1 MTSLA
6 QTSSLLQIMRNS
18 NRRLSFC
25 LDGIAAKHG
34 REVVTPEQMG
44 ALLSELL
51 AAGAGL
57 RAQPLPVRGND
68 LELDN
73 ELAEYRRQVVRL
85 RDFLPSI
92 HRALLTEKARIE
104 AQRSRLQSATE
115 WARASRQTL

>member
-6 QTSSLLQIMRNS
+6 QTPSLLQIMRHS

-25 LDGIAAKHG
+25 LDSIAAKHG

-51 AAGAGL
+51 ATGAGL
-57 RAQPLPVRGND
+57 RAQPLPAAGND

-73 ELAEYRRQVVRL
+73 ELAEYRRQVERL
-85 RDFLPSI
+85 RQLLPSI
-92 HRALLTEKARIE
+92 HQALLIERDRIE
-104 AQRSRLQSATE
+104 AQQSRLLSATE